1 MSKLRVNDPPIEPYA
16 MVTKSRWEVKAK
28 KPLRRSSD
36 EGLKRGRRLRH
47 DDSCNLVYY
56 SSSLLCPSS
65 HMRYFS
71 SSRQITE
78 RWGRESNPWS
88 ESDEL
93 WISRENCKVRWWM
106 MNFEFVQKPWF
117 FAQSFD
123 LWMKSFWLWLGV
135 QSEILRENWIGRV
148 KNVIWE
154 KEESMESSMMQW
166 CSNTQSP
173 FCSTLCF
180 GYPSSTQFCYKSVRR
195 SYCYRLVWM
204 PILNSVTFGIP

>member
-1 MSKLRVNDPPIEPYA
+1 MTKLLNSISKLRVNDPPIEPYA

-47 DDSCNLVYY
+47 DDSCNLVYS
-56 SSSLLCPSS
+56 SSSLLFPSS
-65 HMRYFS
+65 HIRHIS

-106 MNFEFVQKPWF
+106 MNFEFVGDFSRKASICEWRVSDYDWECKVRFWERTELGGWRIWF
-117 FAQSFD
+117 EKKKNQWRAQYAVM
-123 LWMKSFWLWLGV
+123 LLYT
-135 QSEILRENWIGRV
+135 I
-148 KNVIWE
+148 
-154 KEESMESSMMQW
+154 
-166 CSNTQSP
+166 
-173 FCSTLCF
+173 
-180 GYPSSTQFCYKSVRR
+180 
-195 SYCYRLVWM
+195 
-204 PILNSVTFGIP
+204 PILNSVTFEIP